1 MDLKLRNG
9 IEEKVY
15 NFLSGIIM
23 PAMSVLFLC
32 TNTVLNKWMGERA
45 ETIQNLIAIIVV
57 LAFAV
62 IILSK
67 PKERIPQW
75 LRMNYLVVAYL
86 VVRIISLW
94 KSGFDYSVGRT
105 VFFEIFYLVGICFFS
120 NVDKN
125 KKIFYVKFFVWFE
138 FLMTFASLAVYYI
151 CTYVTTGISDM
162 LIKLTYFEKSGNA
175 LAFSNPNTA
184 GIFAGFG
191 IVLAIVIYGEKIFSK
206 KFTVLYGMYNAVAMI
221 LFGCR
226 SADMGVLAVIFTI
239 IFFMIFRKVDKR
251 KFTVAV
257 LLMATAT
264 LIPIYGLVHYGE
276 SSSALSYTPIEIKV
290 DSLSTGRYIIWKEC
304 VITQKNHEIFGHGNL
319 NLEQQARKEFIS
331 GIDQNYY
338 WRYTWAADLGPH
350 NGYIAMVSGTG
361 WAGLT
366 LFIAILFQRIMRTKN
381 LRKDRRYLI
390 LIFTFIINCFESLFI
405 LNRFFTC
412 FYMLLILNESSEND
426 DKEQQLLTRE
436 VN

>member
-125 KKIFYVKFFVWFE
+125 KKIAVK
-138 FLMTFASLAVYYI
+138 
-151 CTYVTTGISDM
+151 
-162 LIKLTYFEKSGNA
+162 
-175 LAFSNPNTA
+175 P
-184 GIFAGFG
+184 
-191 IVLAIVIYGEKIFSK
+191 
-206 KFTVLYGMYNAVAMI
+206 
-221 LFGCR
+221 
-226 SADMGVLAVIFTI
+226 
-239 IFFMIFRKVDKR
+239 
-251 KFTVAV
+251 
-257 LLMATAT
+257 
-264 LIPIYGLVHYGE
+264 
-276 SSSALSYTPIEIKV
+276 
-290 DSLSTGRYIIWKEC
+290 
-304 VITQKNHEIFGHGNL
+304 
-319 NLEQQARKEFIS
+319 
-331 GIDQNYY
+331 
-338 WRYTWAADLGPH
+338 
-350 NGYIAMVSGTG
+350 
-361 WAGLT
+361 
-366 LFIAILFQRIMRTKN
+366 
-381 LRKDRRYLI
+381 
-390 LIFTFIINCFESLFI
+390 
-405 LNRFFTC
+405 
-412 FYMLLILNESSEND
+412 
-426 DKEQQLLTRE
+426 
-436 VN
+436 